1 MKLKIKRG
9 DNMKKG
15 VRVALI
21 VGGVILGAIA
31 LLVIIAYIPWL
42 MVLFVYFFGE
52 NPEKPEIRYGEFD
65 YSLVYELNGET
76 KTINDTLVCEY
87 DGISYN
93 LDGKSVAWKSYIK
106 GTKEQDNYVIFEN
119 DEYRLYIY
127 VPSDARYYMD
137 DPVYELYGLDADVGP
152 WFVYEHVNDGAEVE
166 YQMYS
171 VEEYEEKF
179 GAKIVSWEIEDP
191 IENTYKK

>member
-1 MKLKIKRG
+1 MKG
-9 DNMKKG
+9 ENNMKKA
-15 VRVALI
+15 VKVALI
-21 VGGVILGAIA
+21 AVGVSLGILA
-31 LLVIIAYIPWL
+31 LLVISAYIPWL
-42 MVLFVYFFGE
+42 IVLFGYFFSE

-87 DGISYN
+87 DGISRS
-93 LDGKSVAWKSYIK
+93 LEGKSVAWKSYIK
-106 GTKEQDNYVIFEN
+106 GTKDQDNYLIFEN

-127 VPSDARYYMD
+127 VPADARYYMD
-137 DPVYELYGLDADVGP
+137 DPVYELYGFDADNSP
-152 WFVYEHVNDGAEVE
+152 WFVYEYVNDGPEVE

-171 VEEYEEKF
+171 VEDYEEKF